1 MNSITDEQLKEL
13 VELAPFA
20 QTELP
25 IATQASNRQLKA
37 AVIRAREK
45 YRRLSFELA
54 GELAKEV
61 LELRAKLGEGVS
73 AETVEEEKGKE

>member
-1 MNSITDEQLKEL
+1 MSPIHDEQLKEL
-13 VELAPFA
+13 IILADVA
-20 QTELP
+20 LTP
-25 IATQASNRQLKA
+25 IPVVTNHFNSGLKNS
-37 AVIRAREK
+37 VIRAREK

-73 AETVEEEKGKE
+73 AETVKE